1 MVNTTDINFP
11 NPTLTPLC
19 DNISNPR
26 FETIQ
31 VAQLQLNA
39 NAASVHSNGGD
50 GQLGHLALTITP
62 AAYTAISAGH
72 IPFVAPEN
80 PPVHPE
86 HPPGA
91 TAAQI
96 SEINRQ
102 HKENQTIFRQ
112 YHAIDNALRN
122 QLIAAVP
129 HIYIS
134 TLSDPT
140 VGFGNVTC
148 LDILTHLRTNYGT
161 ITSDELDKNMIRM
174 KTPWHPPVSI
184 EAMFQQ
190 IEDGVKFATAG
201 NDAPSANTIVR
212 IGYNIIY
219 ATGRFT
225 IGCHEWRKLTDAQ
238 KTWAQLKTHFKAAD
252 TDLRLTTTSNS
263 AGYDGAANHVQA
275 SDDNSTALATSQ
287 AALAASQAA
296 LAAALQGQA
305 NLVTSTPAATS
316 TRRTS
321 YCWTHG
327 IMRNTRHTSATCHT
341 KAEGHQDTATK
352 DNKLGGSTK
361 AWTPSV

>member
-1 MVNTTDINFP
+1 VRQHLQSKIQN
-11 NPTLTPLC
+11 NPSRPT
-19 DNISNPR
+19 
-26 FETIQ
+26 E
-31 VAQLQLNA
+31 LNA
-39 NAASVHSNGGD
+39 NTASVHSNGGD
-50 GQLGHLALTITP
+50 GQLGHLTLTITP
-62 AAYTAISAGH
+62 AAYTAISAGNT
-72 IPFVAPEN
+72 PFVAPEY

-96 SEINRQ
+96 SEISRQ
-102 HKENQTIFRQ
+102 YKENQAIFRQ

-148 LDILTHLRTNYGT
+148 LDILTHLKTNYGI

-190 IEDGVKFATAG
+190 SEDGVKFATAG
-201 NDAPSANTIVR
+201 NDAPSANTIVH
-212 IGYNIIY
+212 IGYIIIY

-225 IGCHEWRKLTDAQ
+225 IGCHEWRKLTDEQ
-238 KTWAQLKTHFKAAD
+238 KTWAHLKTHFKAAD
-252 TDLRLTTTSNS
+252 TDLRLTSTSNS
-263 AGYDGAANHVQA
+263 AGYDGSTNQVEQA
-275 SDDNSTALATSQ
+275 CDDNSTALATSQ

-296 LAAALQGQA
+296 LAAALQGHT
-305 NLVTSTPAATS
+305 NLATSTPTS
-316 TRRTS
+316 TCRTS
-321 YCWTHG
+321 YSWTHG
-327 IMRNTRHTSATCHT
+327 TMHNTRHTSATCNT
-341 KAEGHQDTATK
+341 KADGHQDTATQN
-352 DNKLGGSTK
+352 NKLGGSTK
-361 AWTPSV
+361 AWIPRV